1 MFYLKYEK
9 TLRIFSSIL
18 GSCKERKHLHD
29 PFFFLEKSKKRLEM
43 LTMICYNVSAFIK
56 R

>member
-18 GSCKERKHLHD
+18 GLCKERKHLHD
-29 PFFFLEKSKKRLEM
+29 PFFFFKKKVKKGWKCLQ
-43 LTMICYNVSAFIK
+43 
-56 R
+56 